1 MFKFKKNYNLI
12 ILFIVILYIN
22 SCNSI
27 DKNHNKIIIDDSIS
41 KQLLKKNKQTI
52 KRISEIKIYKS
63 KVQKNNLK
71 LLDKIDKNITNENNV
86 TFEFRNERLLQGS
99 EITKE
104 IDNQKSKNALNA
116 VFKMLNMNTSLDN
129 QNLNINDNKT
139 VNNSIDY
146 SLEINKK
153 SILNNVNNILV
164 FLPFTG
170 SYAKFGN
177 KIRKAID
184 LSTLK
189 LGSDKIKVIYFDTGK
204 NYLLNE
210 IESIFN
216 EIKPNI
222 IIGPF
227 TREAVLKIK
236 PYAKKNSIPM
246 LTFTNDISLVEKN
259 VWSLG
264 FSPEEQIDSVIACA
278 LKKGYKNYGLIVPN
292 NLYGKIIL
300 DRSKDNLKMKTNIF
314 FKELLLSNEDMN
326 NKTKLASKLKNFL
339 VYSGQTPPETILL
352 AGSKNFILAISHLIA
367 FYNPDETNIKIL
379 LTEISND
386 KAIINEPSLEGAL
399 FPKLINKNRKDFKLT
414 WKKIWS
420 DDEDFF
426 SRIGFDSSLIAINYL
441 NQNKLIQN
449 SEGWTTGFKFSSN
462 GYVQKPISVMEIN
475 KSGKV
480 KKTKGCINVS

>member
-1 MFKFKKNYNLI
+1 MFKFKKKYNLI

-41 KQLLKKNKQTI
+41 KQLLKKNKETI
-52 KRISEIKIYKS
+52 KPINESKIYIS
-63 KVQKNNLK
+63 KIQKKNLK
-71 LLDKIDKNITNENNV
+71 PLDKIDKNIVNQNNV
-86 TFEFRNERLLQGS
+86 AFEFRTERLLQGY
-99 EITKE
+99 EIGKE
-104 IDNQKSKNALNA
+104 TDNQKSKNALNA
-116 VFKMLNMNTSLDN
+116 VFKMLNRNTSLEN
-129 QNLNINDNKT
+129 QNFNVNDN
-139 VNNSIDY
+139 NAFDNSIDY
-146 SLEINKK
+146 SLEINKE
-153 SILNNVNNILV
+153 SILNSVQNILV

-177 KIRKAID
+177 KIRQAID
-184 LSTLK
+184 LSILK

-210 IESIFN
+210 IERIFN
-216 EIKPNI
+216 ETKPNI
-222 IIGPF
+222 ILGPF

-246 LTFTNDISLVEKN
+246 LTFTNDISLIEQN
-259 VWSLG
+259 IWSLG
-264 FSPEEQIDSVIACA
+264 FSPEEQIDSVISCA

-300 DRSKDNLKMKTNIF
+300 DRSKDNLKTQNNIF
-314 FKELLLSNEDMN
+314 IKELLLSNQEIN
-326 NKTKLASKLKNFL
+326 NKSKLTSKLKNFL
-339 VYSGQTPPETILL
+339 VSNETQNPLTILL
-352 AGSKNFILAISHLIA
+352 AGSKNFILEISPLLA
-367 FYNPDETNIKIL
+367 FYNPDEKSIQIL
-379 LTEISND
+379 GTEIFNV
-386 KAIINEPSLEGAL
+386 KEIINEPSIEGAW
-399 FPKLINKNRKDFKLT
+399 FPKLINKNRKDFKLIWKET
-414 WKKIWS
+414 WN

-441 NQNKLIQN
+441 NENKLIQN

-475 KSGKV
+475 KLGKV
-480 KKTKGCINVS
+480 KKIKECNNIN

>member
-52 KRISEIKIYKS
+52 KSISEIKTYKS

-71 LLDKIDKNITNENNV
+71 LLDRIDKNIMNENNV
-86 TFEFRNERLLQGS
+86 TFEFRNERLLQGT

-104 IDNQKSKNALNA
+104 SDKQKSKNALNA

-129 QNLNINDNKT
+129 QNLNINDNNT

-146 SLEINKK
+146 SLEINKE
-153 SILNNVNNILV
+153 SILNTVNNILV

-170 SYAKFGN
+170 PYAKFGN
-177 KIRKAID
+177 KIRQAID

-210 IESIFN
+210 IERIFN
-216 EIKPNI
+216 ETKPNI
-222 IIGPF
+222 ILGPF

-246 LTFTNDISLVEKN
+246 LTFTNDISLIEQN
-259 VWSLG
+259 IWSLG
-264 FSPEEQIDSVIACA
+264 FSPEEQIDSVISCA

-300 DRSKDNLKMKTNIF
+300 DRSKDNLKTQNNIF
-314 FKELLLSNEDMN
+314 IKELLLSNQEIN
-326 NKTKLASKLKNFL
+326 NKSKLTSKLKNFL
-339 VYSGQTPPETILL
+339 VSNETQNPLTILL
-352 AGSKNFILAISHLIA
+352 AGSKNFILEISPLLA
-367 FYNPDETNIKIL
+367 FYNPDEKSIQIL
-379 LTEISND
+379 GTEIFNV
-386 KAIINEPSLEGAL
+386 KEIINEPSIEGAW
-399 FPKLINKNRKDFKLT
+399 FPKLINKNRKDFKLIWKET
-414 WKKIWS
+414 WN

-441 NQNKLIQN
+441 NENKLIQN

-475 KSGKV
+475 KLGKV
-480 KKTKGCINVS
+480 KKIKECNNIN

>member
-52 KRISEIKIYKS
+52 KSISEIKTYKS

-71 LLDKIDKNITNENNV
+71 LLDKIDKNIMNENNV
-86 TFEFRNERLLQGS
+86 TFEFRNERLLQGT

-104 IDNQKSKNALNA
+104 SDKQKSKNALNA

-210 IESIFN
+210 IERIFN
-216 EIKPNI
+216 ETKPNI
-222 IIGPF
+222 ILGPF

-246 LTFTNDISLVEKN
+246 LTFTNDISLIEQN
-259 VWSLG
+259 IWSLG
-264 FSPEEQIDSVIACA
+264 FSPEEQIDSVISCA

-300 DRSKDNLKMKTNIF
+300 DRSKDNLKTQNNIF
-314 FKELLLSNEDMN
+314 IKELLLSNQEIN
-326 NKTKLASKLKNFL
+326 NKSKLTSKLKNFL
-339 VYSGQTPPETILL
+339 VSNETQNPLTILL
-352 AGSKNFILAISHLIA
+352 AGSKNFILEISPLLA
-367 FYNPDETNIKIL
+367 FYNPDEKSIQIL
-379 LTEISND
+379 GTEIFNV
-386 KAIINEPSLEGAL
+386 KEIINEPSIEGAW
-399 FPKLINKNRKDFKLT
+399 FPKLINKNRKDFKLIWKET
-414 WKKIWS
+414 WN

-441 NQNKLIQN
+441 NENKLIQN

-475 KSGKV
+475 KLGKV
-480 KKTKGCINVS
+480 KKIKECNNIN